1 VSIRHPVDG
10 PGGGAELVDLGRR
23 AAVLVDKIL
32 KGASAGDLPI
42 EQPTRFELVVRQGTA
57 RSLGLALPR
66 ALLLRV
72 DEVID

>member
-1 VSIRHPVDG
+1 
-10 PGGGAELVDLGRR
+10 VDLGRR

>member
-1 VSIRHPVDG
+1 M
-10 PGGGAELVDLGRR
+10 DLGRR

-42 EQPTRFELVVRQGTA
+42 EQPTRFELVVRQGKA